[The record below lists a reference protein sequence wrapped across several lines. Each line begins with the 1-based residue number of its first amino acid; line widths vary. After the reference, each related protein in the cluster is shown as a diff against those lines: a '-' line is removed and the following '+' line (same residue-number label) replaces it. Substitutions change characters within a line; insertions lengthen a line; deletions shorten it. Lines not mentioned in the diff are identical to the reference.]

1 MRTITVFYDGSHY
14 IYRWLKPLFVARNE
28 FKKLGFEVKFHD
40 FLQYLPI
47 FKGGEKRN
55 ILNAQKGEGDIAF
68 LAFHHSTSYFCLC
81 SENERKQLLG
91 GVRKHYKMIAW
102 LDTADSTGCGMF
114 DVLPYVDVYFK
125 KQIYK
130 DKSLYAK
137 DLYGSRLFCDYY
149 HNKLQKEDP
158 ELVKRTYPI
167 MDLQYV
173 DKIQISWNVGLAD
186 LFAKGYRLLMRPFG
200 VGKPNFVSPDSPEK
214 NLDVHFRGS
223 GWSPIAGYQR
233 AKCKELIAN
242 LTTVTHPDVNSQV
255 PYKEYIAE
263 IKRAKA
269 VLSPFGWGEI
279 CGRDFEAF
287 AYGATLIK
295 PSMDHCV
302 TYPNW
307 YQPYKT
313 YVPVDWDFSNFD
325 EIISKLDTEQYRII
339 AQQGFEMFKYY
350 KTSEEARLEFAKHI
364 IKGINLEQ

>member
-1 MRTITVFYDGSHY
+1 MRTITIFYDGSHY
-14 IYRWLKPLFVARNE
+14 LYRWLKPMLAARKE
-28 FKKLGFEVKFHD
+28 FARLGYSIKFHD
-40 FLQYLPI
+40 VLQYFPI
-47 FKGGEKRN
+47 LKNGEQRN
-55 ILNAQKGEGDIAF
+55 IENALASKGDIAL
-68 LAFHHSTSYFCLC
+68 LAFHHSSSYFCLC
-81 SENERKQLLG
+81 TSNKRKEILEKIHNNYNR
-91 GVRKHYKMIAW
+91 VVW

-125 KQIYK
+125 KQVYK

-137 DLYGSRLFCDYY
+137 NLYGSRLFCDYY
-149 HNKLQKEDP
+149 HNKLQKED
-158 ELVKRTYPI
+158 EDLVKRTYPLL
-167 MDLQYV
+167 DLQYV

-186 LFAKGYRLLMRPFG
+186 LFAKGYRLLIRPFG
-200 VGKPNFVSPDSPEK
+200 VENPDFVSPDSPNK
-214 NLDVHFRGS
+214 NLDIHFRGS

-233 AKCKELIAN
+233 TKCKELINN
-242 LTTVTHPDVNSQV
+242 LNTVTHPDVNTKV

-287 AYGATLIK
+287 AYGSTLIK
-295 PSMDHCV
+295 PSMEHCD

-313 YVPVDWDFSNFD
+313 YVPLDWDFSNFD
-325 EIISKLDTEQYRII
+325 DVVSKLGSDLYRNI
-339 AQQGFEMFKYY
+339 AQQGFEMFKFY
-350 KTSEEARLEFAKHI
+350 KTSKDARLEFAKHV